1 MPNAPDLVILN
12 AALTTFD
19 PDRPAAQA
27 LAVRGRHIQAVGSTA
42 QIRALTGPQTRV
54 VDAGGATVLPGFID
68 SHVHLFGGA
77 AELDML
83 DLTGLRG
90 LDRLTRAVRAYAADR
105 PEDPLIMG
113 VAAYYDILAPGQ
125 GATRQDLDHVLPDRP
140 LALMTSDHHTVFAN
154 TLALQRAGILHG
166 APVPEGSE
174 IVLAPDGTATGQLNE
189 TGAFGP
195 VLRLSAL
202 GGRDLL
208 GYVTGGDPTPPAT
221 AQERAFD
228 KEVILRGLTHCA
240 GHGITGLHNMDG
252 NFYQLELLAELEA
265 EGPHRM
271 TAGDNYWRLISLIS
285 LSYRGFVG
293 PDGTG
298 NVEALREVMRL
309 FSDVSDQLTEAQIG
323 ALSAVSARP
332 RTRTIQRK
340 DGFHPARGME
350 VTLKFD
356 EDLMDPAMIVTLSAA
371 LDRFL
376 GDYAAVNT
384 FTQCVVT
391 NSKGNVLKVWPP
403 RGGSGPLL

>member
-265 EGPHRM
+265 EGRLPMRVQVPMHLKNFDPLDRLDEADQM
-271 TAGDNYWRLISLIS
+271 RRQFASDKVYSGRVKMFMDGVLDSYTAFMLAPYPGRPDTVGDAVFEAEHFNQACIRADAMGLQISVHAI
-285 LSYRGFVG
+285 G
-293 PDGTG
+293 DG
-298 NVEALREVMRL
+298 ALRW
-309 FSDVSDQLTEAQIG
+309 
-323 ALSAVSARP
+323 
-332 RTRTIQRK
+332 
-340 DGFHPARGME
+340 
-350 VTLKFD
+350 
-356 EDLMDPAMIVTLSAA
+356 
-371 LDRFL
+371 
-376 GDYAAVNT
+376 
-384 FTQCVVT
+384 
-391 NSKGNVLKVWPP
+391 VLA
-403 RGGSGPLL
+403 